1 MPWTKAARREHR
13 RACPRYASDMT
24 DREWALVAPYLAL
37 LPEGAGQRG
46 HPLREAF
53 NGLRYVVRYARRGV

>member
-24 DREWALVAPYLAL
+24 DREWTLVVLTGNAATALEPLEGSALPLFAL
-37 LPEGAGQRG
+37 LNPGDSSS
-46 HPLREAF
+46 
-53 NGLRYVVRYARRGV
+53 ARP